1 MGCCTCPTYLKIFI
15 LLAAP
20 AAADGTGVNHRYDDG
35 KFRRV
40 GEEMTLCSAVLFPG
54 PPDLSGIYPAAV
66 GGTQDEGIT
75 QDPQLLVKTGQ
86 QVNKHPSKPLS
97 LTPVTWYRP
106 ARLSIRHDDAKAL

>member
-1 MGCCTCPTYLKIFI
+1 LLHCPTYLKIFI

-86 QVNKHPSKPLS
+86 QVNKHPFEATVSHSCDLVS
-97 LTPVTWYRP
+97 ACTSFDST
-106 ARLSIRHDDAKAL
+106 